1 LSQAVL
7 LNVDD
12 NEPARYARGRILRY
26 AGFVVHDAATGADA
40 LRMVQEIE
48 PDIVLLDVNLP
59 DINGIEVC
67 RRIKN
72 EDRNNGVMVLQI
84 SASATAAPHATAALN
99 VGADSY
105 LVEPVDP
112 DVLVATVRAFLRL
125 RYAERALAR
134 ANQALSEKN
143 AELNSAND
151 SLKSSNQ
158 DLEDFAYIASHDLQ
172 EPLRTI
178 STHIELLD
186 RLVGARFD
194 ESERRVFGFV
204 KDAAR
209 RMSNLISDVLA
220 YSSIRREAP
229 TLKPVKLAEP
239 VAWALENLSESLA
252 ACDGKVTVGEL
263 PVVWGDALQL
273 SQVFQN
279 LIGNSIKYR
288 SKETSL
294 RVEVAAVPDASGGYL
309 VRVRDNGVGI
319 EKHQLEKIFRP
330 FKRLHGYDIP
340 GNGIGLAVCRRIV
353 EAHGG
358 RIWAEPREGGADFLF
373 ELRAAAAEKPE
384 AAGHGA

>member
-1 LSQAVL
+1 
-7 LNVDD
+7 
-12 NEPARYARGRILRY
+12 
-26 AGFVVHDAATGADA
+26 
-40 LRMVQEIE
+40 MVREIE
-48 PDIVLLDVNLP
+48 PGIVLLDVNLP

-72 EDRNNGVMVLQI
+72 EDGYSGVMVLQI
-84 SASATAAPHATAALN
+84 SASATSAPPATAALN

-112 DVLVATVRAFLRL
+112 GVLVATVRAFLRL
-125 RYAERALAR
+125 RHAERALAT

-143 AELNSAND
+143 AQLNGAND
-151 SLKSSNQ
+151 SLKRSNQ

-178 STHIELLD
+178 GTHIELLD
-186 RLVGARFD
+186 RSVAARYN
-194 ESERRVFGFV
+194 ESDRRVFGFV
-204 KDAAR
+204 RDAAR
-209 RMSNLISDVLA
+209 RMAQLISDVLA

-229 TLKPVKLAEP
+229 ALAPVKLAEP

-252 ACDGKVTVGEL
+252 VAGGKVTVGEL
-263 PVVWGDALQL
+263 PCVWGDAVQL
-273 SQVFQN
+273 SRVFQN

-288 SKETSL
+288 SKEAPL
-294 RVEVAAVPDASGGYL
+294 RVGVSAVQDAAGECL
-309 VRVRDNGVGI
+309 VRVRDIGVGI

-340 GNGIGLAVCRRIV
+340 GNGIGVAICRRIV

-358 RIWAEPREGGADFLF
+358 RIWAESREGGADFLF
-373 ELRAAAAEKPE
+373 RLRTAAAEAPDI
-384 AAGHGA
+384 AAGCAN